1 MWSMAQ
7 KTIHPTTHAIER
19 FEQRVLPHLPE
30 DSRTRL
36 QKKERIRQS
45 LYGLA
50 RRAEYAEEANQ
61 PLHVQVFFIVQGH
74 SPIPLTLVINPVKRT
89 LCTLYISPG
98 WDYVGSE
105 QDPKWVWCS

>member
-1 MWSMAQ
+1 MGQ

-30 DSRTRL
+30 GSRTPL
-36 QKKERIRQS
+36 QKTEKIRQS

-50 RRAEYAEEANQ
+50 RRAEFAEEADQ
-61 PLHVQVFFIVQGH
+61 LLHVQAFFIIQEYP
-74 SPIPLTLVINPVKRT
+74 PIPLTLVIDPVKQA

-98 WDYVGSE
+98 WQNVGNE
-105 QDPKWVWCS
+105 ENPKWVWCS